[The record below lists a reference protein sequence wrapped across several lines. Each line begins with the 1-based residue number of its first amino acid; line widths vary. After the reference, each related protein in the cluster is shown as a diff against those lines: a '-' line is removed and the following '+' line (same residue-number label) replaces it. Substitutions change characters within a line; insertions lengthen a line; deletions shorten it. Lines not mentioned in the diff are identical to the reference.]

1 MILTM
6 DARFVAQAKPRLPHP
21 IATGIESKM
30 IPQAIMTTRNC
41 RKEILIKDNH
51 TLAKREEDSIARAG
65 IAKEVAVES
74 QRNA

>member
-1 MILTM
+1 
-6 DARFVAQAKPRLPHP
+6 
-21 IATGIESKM
+21 
-30 IPQAIMTTRNC
+30 MTTRNC